1 MYTQVPSRVLGSY
14 ATTFSSV
21 LNTDL
26 VCKMENI
33 RLDYRLFTFC
43 LDLHHSYLVQRIEI
57 LSNTIAS
64 SINDA
69 TLLVLV
75 EKRISYSDIGTIYIA
90 IVKMLH
96 VGKAWNFVSTE
107 NTYKT
112 LALEKKYV
120 TLFEVKW
127 LFTYDNI
134 IKTYVIQELL
144 THEFIFGFGVV
155 SKSLVSYLLFVE
167 FVRLLPLSVLL
178 CRNLSIFNFPFV
190 FHDSF

>member
-14 ATTFSSV
+14 ATTFSSD

-43 LDLHHSYLVQRIEI
+43 LDPHHSYLVQRIEI

-90 IVKMLH
+90 IVKY
-96 VGKAWNFVSTE
+96 A
-107 NTYKT
+107 T
-112 LALEKKYV
+112 LR
-120 TLFEVKW
+120 
-127 LFTYDNI
+127 
-134 IKTYVIQELL
+134 QGM
-144 THEFIFGFGVV
+144 EFIDRKHIQNTCIRKKNRSPFLKLNGC
-155 SKSLVSYLLFVE
+155 SLTTILKK
-167 FVRLLPLSVLL
+167 PM
-178 CRNLSIFNFPFV
+178 
-190 FHDSF
+190 

>member
-90 IVKMLH
+90 IVKYATLRQGMEFCINRKH
-96 VGKAWNFVSTE
+96 IQ
-107 NTYKT
+107 NTCIRK
-112 LALEKKYV
+112 
-120 TLFEVKW
+120 
-127 LFTYDNI
+127 N
-134 IKTYVIQELL
+134 
-144 THEFIFGFGVV
+144 
-155 SKSLVSYLLFVE
+155 
-167 FVRLLPLSVLL
+167 
-178 CRNLSIFNFPFV
+178 NLSPVLKSNGCSLTTI
-190 FHDSF
+190 